1 MKKDELFQKLKD
13 MSDEDVESIFQVI
26 EAWERSKSGPL
37 AYIEELMNFQSLGK
51 DPQRGVHRYQM
62 LITRAVKNR
71 IGTLHGGMIATFVD
85 TAIGATLIDEFG
97 KELSVVTLDLSVRFL
112 LPGREG
118 KVIAETEVVKKGKTI
133 FVVEAKLWDQQ
144 EKQIAT
150 ASSTFYRI
158 K

>member
-1 MKKDELFQKLKD
+1 MKKDGLFLKLNNIT
-13 MSDEDVESIFQVI
+13 DEDIDSISRLI
-26 EAWERSKSGPL
+26 EAWKRSKSGPL
-37 AYIEELMNFQSLGK
+37 AYIEELMNFQFLGK
-51 DPQRGVHRYQM
+51 DPRGVHRYQM
-62 LITRAVKNR
+62 LITDAVKNR

-85 TAIGATLIDEFG
+85 TSIGATLINEFG
-97 KELSVVTLDLSVRFL
+97 EDLSVVTLDLSVRYL

-118 KVIAETEVVKKGKTI
+118 KVVAETEVVKRGKTI

-144 EKQIAT
+144 EKLIAT